1 MSTTILPYSKWVKAS
16 MLASINGYTPD
27 AVRGKIRGGFWKQ
40 GLHWKKAPDG
50 NIMVNPREIDNWI
63 DTDGKAA

>member
-1 MSTTILPYSKWVKAS
+1 MDDTIYPFSKWVRVTLLEK
-16 MLASINGYTPD
+16 INGYSTA
-27 AVRGKIRGGFWKQ
+27 AVRGKMAAGVWKQ

-63 DTDGKAA
+63 DNDGKAA